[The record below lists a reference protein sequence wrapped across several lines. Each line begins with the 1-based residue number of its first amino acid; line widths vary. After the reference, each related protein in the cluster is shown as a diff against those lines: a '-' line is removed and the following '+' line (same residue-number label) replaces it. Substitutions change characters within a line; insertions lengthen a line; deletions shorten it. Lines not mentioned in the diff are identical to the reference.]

1 MKVYVRLAYFVIAF
15 MQVLCYYSGMKIELY
30 NMLKSSAQAD
40 LDKAKLTLD
49 LLSNHAVGIGD
60 HSTDDYYKNAE
71 QALCMYIDA
80 IDRLEGLVKY
90 FASEDCQ
97 DK

>member
-1 MKVYVRLAYFVIAF
+1 MKVCVRLAYFVIAF
-15 MQVLCYYSGMKIELY
+15 MQVLCYYSKMKIELY

-80 IDRLEGLVKY
+80 IDSLEGLDKY
-90 FASEDCQ
+90 FGSEDCQ